1 MPTHAQAIA
10 SVLAERGVR
19 YVFGL
24 PGGEIV
30 AFINACREAGLQF
43 LLTGHEASAAW
54 MAQVVGQI
62 TGTPGVCAATLGP
75 GATNLV
81 TGVANAW
88 LDRAPMLAVTAQIP
102 AAALPTMTHQRLPL
116 QELFSPVTKGSF
128 AVGTE
133 DTVAL
138 VNRSM
143 DLAAAPRPGP
153 VHVSLAS
160 DLAVKEYVP
169 GKSQSV
175 ASAPHANGSGLN
187 EIATRLQAA
196 TQPLVL
202 IGLGA
207 TPADAPAIQELIAKL
222 QSPFLVTPKVK
233 GIVPEDH
240 PLFLGIASGMA
251 IDRDIV
257 ETIKLADLILGIGFD
272 PVECDKAWFAD
283 VRIAS
288 LDTVSMT
295 EGTYRPLEAIGNLT
309 TLITEL
315 MARITAPKPWPSD
328 LLNQRRSAIQRKS
341 FDGASPLRFIE
352 ELRSIFPREGITT
365 CDVGSHKLV
374 MGQFWRSYEPGT
386 FFMSNGLSGMGFGIP
401 AAIAA
406 QLVHPQ
412 RPVLAVVGDGGML
425 MMLHDLTLIQQ
436 LSLPIIIV
444 VLSDSSLSLIRVS
457 AERRGFPPYGVDFT
471 PPDFAAIAQGFG
483 IAAKRV
489 TNISGIREC
498 VEQALAKRMP
508 FLIDVPIDHREY
520 YDLV

>member
-1 MPTHAQAIA
+1 
-10 SVLAERGVR
+10 
-19 YVFGL
+19 
-24 PGGEIV
+24 
-30 AFINACREAGLQF
+30 
-43 LLTGHEASAAW
+43 
-54 MAQVVGQI
+54 
-62 TGTPGVCAATLGP
+62 
-75 GATNLV
+75 
-81 TGVANAW
+81 
-88 LDRAPMLAVTAQIP
+88 
-102 AAALPTMTHQRLPL
+102 
-116 QELFSPVTKGSF
+116 
-128 AVGTE
+128 
-133 DTVAL
+133 
-138 VNRSM
+138 
-143 DLAAAPRPGP
+143 
-153 VHVSLAS
+153 
-160 DLAVKEYVP
+160 VKEYVP
-169 GKSQSV
+169 DNSQS
-175 ASAPHANGSGLN
+175 ASSASNPSSSRLN

-196 TQPLVL
+196 TRPLVL

-207 TPADAPAIQELIAKL
+207 TPATAPAIRELIAKL

-240 PLFLGIASGMA
+240 PLFAGVASGMA

-257 ETIKLADLILGIGFD
+257 ETIKTADLILGIGFD

-283 VRIAS
+283 ARIAS
-288 LDTVSMT
+288 LDTVSMA
-295 EGTYRPLEAIGNLT
+295 EGAYHPLESIGNLT

-315 MARITAPKPWPSD
+315 TARISAKPWPPD
-328 LLNQRRSAIQRKS
+328 LLNQRRSALQRPPLNGS
-341 FDGASPLRFIE
+341 SPLRLIA

-425 MMLHDLTLIQQ
+425 MMLHDLTLIRQ

-444 VLSDSSLSLIRVS
+444 VLSDCSLSLIRVS
-457 AERRGFPPYGVDFT
+457 AERRSFPPYGVDFT
-471 PPDFAAIAQGFG
+471 APDFAAIAQAFG

-489 TNISGIREC
+489 PNISGIREC
-498 VEQALAKRMP
+498 VEQALAKQEP
-508 FLIDVPIDHREY
+508 FLIDVPINYREY